1 MSITEGALYD
11 RFDLEESITQMANI
25 LDDIKI
31 LSENIMEDLECDKD
45 KILNALI
52 GMETIY
58 QMRFDK
64 TIDIMEYC
72 VRTRMLD
79 NDNHI
84 SLTPNLDY
92 KGKQLDDDG
101 IHEPIHEGFNF

>member
-1 MSITEGALYD
+1 MSITNGALYD
-11 RFDLEESITQMANI
+11 RFDLEESIMQMANI

-31 LSENIMEDLECDKD
+31 LSENVMEDSECDKD
-45 KILNALI
+45 KIINALV

-79 NDNHI
+79 NNNHI
-84 SLTPNLDY
+84 SPNPNLDY
-92 KGKQLDDDG
+92 KGKQLDD
-101 IHEPIHEGFNF
+101 EGNSESRFNF